1 MDHTVKIEISKLHI
15 PEMSRE
21 EGAVI
26 RSMLLQIWGQCSNI
40 RLDFTGINF
49 TSISF
54 IDEAIAKL
62 FLAMPREEV
71 LKKLKVLN
79 LTTTGIEMLNG
90 ISSKRIREYREK
102 HKESNEP

>member
-1 MDHTVKIEISKLHI
+1 MGNTVKIEISKLHI

-40 RLDFTGINF
+40 RLDFSGIDFN
-49 TSISF
+49 SVSF

-62 FLAMPREEV
+62 FLSMPRDEV

-79 LTTTGIEMLNG
+79 LTETGVGMLNS

-102 HKESNEP
+102 HKESNKP